1 MEMIDRFDYVS
12 GAYLFWSENYSGQAS
27 EGYRRLCSY
36 KFSPG
41 LLWKGWESLSETAR
55 DVYRAWCRRESEP
68 CLYDSARH
76 LIESLETFEL
86 DDPCVEYF
94 LDACGSA
101 CLNDTRLINLDRS
114 DFVNVYMPYTRD
126 LLNFY
131 DWNEDA
137 ILYWLDQACHGY
149 GYTSRLQLVE
159 AETTETPDQ
168 LKTAFVNTAMTYL
181 GRELLT
187 ACQDHRIV

>member
-12 GAYLFWSENYSGQAS
+12 GAWLFWSENHAGQSS
-27 EGYRRLCSY
+27 EGYQRLSSY
-36 KFSPG
+36 RFNPG
-41 LLWKGWESLSETAR
+41 PQWAGWNSLSELAR
-55 DVYRAWCRRESEP
+55 NVYRAWCKRESVA
-68 CLYDSARH
+68 CVYDSARH
-76 LIESLETFEL
+76 LIESAATFEL

-94 LDACGSA
+94 LDDCGSDY
-101 CLNDTRLINLDRS
+101 LNNTSLINLDRS
-114 DFVNVYMPYTRD
+114 DFVNAYMPYTRD

-159 AETTETPDQ
+159 AETIETPDQ
-168 LKTAFVNTAMTYL
+168 LKTAYVNAAMTYL

-187 ACQDHRIV
+187 ACQDQST